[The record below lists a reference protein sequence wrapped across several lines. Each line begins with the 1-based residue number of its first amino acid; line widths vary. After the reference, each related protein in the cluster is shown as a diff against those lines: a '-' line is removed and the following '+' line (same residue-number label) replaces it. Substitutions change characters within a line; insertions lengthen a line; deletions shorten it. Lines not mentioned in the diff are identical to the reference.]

1 MHLDIQFKLKEN
13 PLYIKYLREHS
24 YWYKILIREPKLI
37 DKYIEEVKTFYHL
50 RTSDKINKAIDTFNL
65 VSNLFNNMI

>member
-1 MHLDIQFKLKEN
+1 MPIETQFKLKEN
-13 PLYIKYLREHS
+13 ILYIKYLREHS
-24 YWYKILIREPKLI
+24 YWYKLLIRDPKLI
-37 DKYIEEVKTFYHL
+37 DKFIDEVKTFYKL